1 MAEGSVTVRLQQAQD
16 YQFDVHFGPGLAPLR
31 ADEPPPLGQGAG
43 PTPVQLLAAAV
54 GNCLSDSLLFA
65 LRKFKQRPE
74 PIATE
79 VTAEVGRNAEGR
91 LRVLALRATITLG
104 VPAEQLDH
112 LDGHGLR
119 IGRAGARRVLGG
131 VLAGI
136 KLHGVEQRYLGRWR
150 RLRHRQPGDDARIG
164 PVMEILAA
172 FSQLPDRLM
181 DDVAGGRRTRNHA
194 QPITLGDRPV
204 EPLAVWH
211 LRSWGQGLQL
221 GARLAPD
228 EATLA
233 VASVKRAQRRRSDG
247 SPADQR
253 GHAVLHRIGFRAARH
268 GVGRRRERH
277 GGTGRPGGGEV
288 AGEGF
293 VGWAHVPTGAS
304 CFRK

>member
-112 LDGHGLR
+112 L
-119 IGRAGARRVLGG
+119 ARVLGSFETYCT
-131 VLAGI
+131 VTQSIAGAI
-136 KLHGVEQRYLGRWR
+136 
-150 RLRHRQPGDDARIG
+150 
-164 PVMEILAA
+164 PV
-172 FSQLPDRLM
+172 
-181 DDVAGGRRTRNHA
+181 
-194 QPITLGDRPV
+194 
-204 EPLAVWH
+204 
-211 LRSWGQGLQL
+211 
-221 GARLAPD
+221 
-228 EATLA
+228 
-233 VASVKRAQRRRSDG
+233 SV
-247 SPADQR
+247 
-253 GHAVLHRIGFRAARH
+253 AVLDAH
-268 GVGRRRERH
+268 
-277 GGTGRPGGGEV
+277 GEV
-288 AGEGF
+288 L
-293 VGWAHVPTGAS
+293 
-304 CFRK
+304 K